1 MCVRIKSLNLYPNA
15 DLDGEPEDKSQR
27 SESPAK
33 RTSSALD
40 NLMGSKSKA
49 TSRDSTKKTPA
60 SLDEFMAKVSTA
72 SQPQVKSGELHAQVL
87 ARNLSLLCY
96 GASAILVLFLH

>member
-60 SLDEFMAKVSTA
+60 SLDEFMAKVSTS
-72 SQPQVKSGELHAQVL
+72 SQPQVKSGE
-87 ARNLSLLCY
+87 
-96 GASAILVLFLH
+96 F